1 MLGATTM
8 GSTKPEIM
16 TLATVASGFGNFF
29 TELRQFWPP
38 DVSHGFLWAERVPLL
53 QTVEIAAGAMV
64 FSLTVGLLLALIIG
78 ARLPGSRALYALL
91 VSLRA
96 IPDLTMAI
104 LFVVLVGLGSGAG
117 MLAIAVYYGAAM
129 GKVCGDLFV
138 SADPGPVESL
148 ASTGAA
154 PFTVAFYGLLPLRL
168 KDLLTYGAYDFEC
181 AMRASVIVGAV
192 GAGGIGTEI
201 IGTINNYD
209 YRHVT
214 TLVLMLVAL
223 IAVFDLCAYAV
234 RKYPRLLLLF
244 AAGGIY
250 SAWDCRPQMF
260 AWTHTLSTLHKMWP
274 PRIPAEHVGEV
285 PRLIGETLVIA
296 LGGTAIAVLLA
307 IPLGMA
313 AARSL
318 SPLWLHFPVRRCL
331 EGLRAVPEVI
341 WGLLLVTTAGIGP
354 RAGVFAIALHSA
366 GVFGK
371 LYAESVEN
379 VQPEPMM
386 ALAATGGPR
395 IALAGF
401 GLFPL
406 AFPPMA
412 IHTLFRFEWNIRA
425 ATIVGMIGAGG
436 IGGALYNAQQ
446 LFFYEQMF
454 AYLLITWALVM
465 LADWANSELRKRWK
479 VTEGRI

>member
-1 MLGATTM
+1 MHAL
-8 GSTKPEIM
+8 E
-16 TLATVASGFGNFF
+16 NFF
-29 TELRQFWPP
+29 AQLRLFFPP
-38 DVSHGFLWAERVPLL
+38 DLSPSFLWAERVPLL

-64 FSLTVGLLLALIIG
+64 FSLTMGLLLALIIG
-78 ARLPGSRALYALL
+78 ARLPGSRVLYGLL
-91 VSLRA
+91 VSLRS

-104 LFVVLVGLGSGAG
+104 LFVVLVGIGPGAG

-148 ASTGAA
+148 ASTGAG

-209 YRHVT
+209 YRHAT

-223 IAVFDLCAYAV
+223 IAMFDLFALAV
-234 RKYPRLLLLF
+234 RNYPRLLLLF
-244 AAGGIY
+244 LVAGLY
-250 SAWDCRPQMF
+250 SAWECRPQMF
-260 AWTHTLSTLHKMWP
+260 AWSHTLSTLHKMWP
-274 PRIPAEHVGEV
+274 PRIPAERIGEL
-285 PRLIGETLVIA
+285 PRLLGETLEIA
-296 LGGTAIAVLLA
+296 FGGTSLAVLLA
-307 IPLGMA
+307 LPLGA
-313 AARSL
+313 TAARNL
-318 SPLWLHFPVRRCL
+318 APAWLHFPVRRVL
-331 EGLRAVPEVI
+331 EGLRAIPEVI

-354 RAGVFAIALHSA
+354 TAGVFALALHST

-371 LYAESVEN
+371 LYAESIEN
-379 VQPEPMM
+379 VQPEPVM

-395 IALAGF
+395 IAIASF
-401 GLFPL
+401 GLLPL

-436 IGGALYNAQQ
+436 LGGALYNAQQ
-446 LFFYEQMF
+446 LFFYDQML

-465 LADWANSELRKRWK
+465 LTDWANGRLRKQWK
-479 VTEGRI
+479 VTEGQI